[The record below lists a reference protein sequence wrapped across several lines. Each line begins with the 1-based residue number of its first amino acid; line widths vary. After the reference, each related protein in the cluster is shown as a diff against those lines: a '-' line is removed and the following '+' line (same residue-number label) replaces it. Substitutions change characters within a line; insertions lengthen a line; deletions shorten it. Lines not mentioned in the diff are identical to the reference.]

1 MNTTISISRSMR
13 DKIKA
18 FGSKGDTY
26 DDILDKLYKSAQE
39 RQLQDLLMNTDGCL
53 TITEAREKLKKNG

>member
-1 MNTTISISRSMR
+1 MR